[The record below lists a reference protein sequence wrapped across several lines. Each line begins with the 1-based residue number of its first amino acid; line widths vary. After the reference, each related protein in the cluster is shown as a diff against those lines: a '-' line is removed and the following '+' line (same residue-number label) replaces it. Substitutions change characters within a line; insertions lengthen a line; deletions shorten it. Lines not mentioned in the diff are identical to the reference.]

1 MNGAHAH
8 VEKPEHIAATD
19 PSGLDARNRVGG
31 NFGGTAAFSSR
42 REPGA
47 RPSGGAMPTV
57 GRMHPGVFFRSE
69 AVITDGPLRG
79 FSIFDDLSRPSR
91 IALPEQWTRQ
101 A

>member
-1 MNGAHAH
+1 MNGTHAH
-8 VEKPEHIAATD
+8 VERPEHIAATD

-31 NFGGTAAFSSR
+31 NLGGTAAFSSR

-47 RPSGGAMPTV
+47 RPAGGAMPAV
-57 GRMHPGVFFRSE
+57 GRMHPGVLVRSE
-69 AVITDGPLRG
+69 VVITDGPLRG
-79 FSIFDDLSRPSR
+79 FSTFGVPEPHSR